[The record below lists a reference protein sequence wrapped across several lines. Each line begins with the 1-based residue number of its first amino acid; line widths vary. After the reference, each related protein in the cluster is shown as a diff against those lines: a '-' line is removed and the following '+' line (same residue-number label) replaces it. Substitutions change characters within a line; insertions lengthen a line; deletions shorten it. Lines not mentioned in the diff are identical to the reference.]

1 MRFHC
6 NARSRTVIALAAAAV
21 PLLVGE
27 FARGQSYSTPPVTV
41 FTAVSLGYTS
51 VTDGANSTSNVSS
64 LIQGD
69 NSVIVGYL
77 KNSTTSMQ
85 QVYYLTPQSPYPNT
99 PALVG
104 LTDSGHLLSTSSSS
118 PQLVDVSSTGL
129 FVGNQTRLD
138 STGSTTTQLGQDV
151 ITSTSVSSPTTLV
164 TVPLPT
170 TVLEAGTASYSYTN
184 TSVSQ
189 TEYSMS
195 TSQGTDS
202 STGFATNAIGT
213 GGIIAGTVNR
223 YAGDAN
229 TAGFQGS
236 ATSLGTD
243 GFYYN
248 PSTNSSTAIGLSG
261 GVYDEAPASFFGVTN
276 AALMVHGNSVVG
288 MAGSSATGFT
298 NRYNSSGGAL
308 GYDSWMYNPSL
319 SSQTL
324 QIGLVGGPYTVTL
337 SGNTFEETQVS
348 RTNSLGQIAGKSY
361 QPFQSTGG
369 LSTNVAWLYTP
380 SSTPG
385 TASGFGTTS
394 AGTYTQLGLTA
405 IPSGTTLGNI
415 NINPATSTT
424 LVSNSNINFL
434 NNQGHAAGTTN
445 RYDANGNFEG
455 GAAWYYNG
463 TRSTDISPVDS
474 IHQAVAGGLT
484 YSSNTI
490 TAINNT
496 GLVAAYATRVAGTG
510 TGAAALG
517 QDAYVYDSNT
527 SQEYFVDPSH
537 ESLGTGN
544 YELSYIGT
552 LGDNGVAVGYY
563 NTYSGTSST
572 VLSSTLFDWS
582 ETGGLQALATYAGSA
597 AASSMA
603 AYTASFE
610 FGPNGTLYGP
620 NTYGTSA
627 TSIVA
632 YTVAVPEP
640 TSMGLLAVGSLGLLR
655 RRRRLV

>member
-1 MRFHC
+1 
-6 NARSRTVIALAAAAV
+6 
-21 PLLVGE
+21 
-27 FARGQSYSTPPVTV
+27 
-41 FTAVSLGYTS
+41 
-51 VTDGANSTSNVSS
+51 
-64 LIQGD
+64 
-69 NSVIVGYL
+69 
-77 KNSTTSMQ
+77 
-85 QVYYLTPQSPYPNT
+85 
-99 PALVG
+99 
-104 LTDSGHLLSTSSSS
+104 
-118 PQLVDVSSTGL
+118 
-129 FVGNQTRLD
+129 
-138 STGSTTTQLGQDV
+138 
-151 ITSTSVSSPTTLV
+151 
-164 TVPLPT
+164 
-170 TVLEAGTASYSYTN
+170 
-184 TSVSQ
+184 
-189 TEYSMS
+189 
-195 TSQGTDS
+195 
-202 STGFATNAIGT
+202 
-213 GGIIAGTVNR
+213 
-223 YAGDAN
+223 
-229 TAGFQGS
+229 
-236 ATSLGTD
+236 
-243 GFYYN
+243 
-248 PSTNSSTAIGLSG
+248 
-261 GVYDEAPASFFGVTN
+261 
-276 AALMVHGNSVVG
+276 
-288 MAGSSATGFT
+288 
-298 NRYNSSGGAL
+298 
-308 GYDSWMYNPSL
+308 MYNPSL

-434 NNQGHAAGTTN
+434 NNQGHAAGISN
-445 RYDANGNFEG
+445 RYDVSGNYEG

-463 TRSTDISPVDS
+463 TSSTDISPVDS
-474 IHQAVAGGLT
+474 VHQAVAGGLT

-510 TGAAALG
+510 SGAAALG

-582 ETGGLQALATYAGSA
+582 ESGGLQALATYTGSA

-603 AYTASFE
+603 AYVDSFE

-640 TSMGLLAVGSLGLLR
+640 TSIGLLAFGSLGLLR